1 MKNRVIAAVTNIL
14 ICAVIAATALVGFYG
29 GSAVTVSEHDENVFY
44 SSRAQDAVS
53 LMFLADGSGE
63 DTDGVLDALKNS
75 GAKATFFIKGSWA
88 DDNTSTVRKIYS
100 SGCEVATA
108 GYFADDYSTLSFD
121 STVED
126 ISPSVSFLKVSCG
139 AEVSLFMPT
148 GLSFCENTVRACS
161 VLGLKLIMCGKNV
174 CGYDDAEEIFARAT
188 ENLQAG
194 DFILLSPTR
203 AAAEA
208 LPLIINYIE
217 KCGFAACTVSEALSR

>member
-1 MKNRVIAAVTNIL
+1 MKNKVIAAVTNIL

-63 DTDGVLDALKNS
+63 DTDGVLDALKEC

-139 AEVSLFMPT
+139 AEVSLFMPS
-148 GLSFCENTVRACS
+148 GLSFCENTVRALCSGSNLSCAAKMSAGMTMLRKFLRTPLKICRQVILFCS
-161 VLGLKLIMCGKNV
+161 VPRVQRRRLCRSL
-174 CGYDDAEEIFARAT
+174 
-188 ENLQAG
+188 
-194 DFILLSPTR
+194 
-203 AAAEA
+203 
-208 LPLIINYIE
+208 
-217 KCGFAACTVSEALSR
+217 